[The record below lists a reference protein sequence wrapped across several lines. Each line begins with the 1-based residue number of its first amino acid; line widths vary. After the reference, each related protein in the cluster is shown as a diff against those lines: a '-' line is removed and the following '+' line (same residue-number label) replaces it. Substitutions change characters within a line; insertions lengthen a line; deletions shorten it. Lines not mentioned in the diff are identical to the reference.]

1 MTGLKGKLRMADLTG
16 YVVGAV
22 TTFGSIFLTRYLI
35 AKHERQVK
43 VQEREMA
50 LRKEIYLG
58 AAEALSAGFS
68 AVGRLSNMNIS
79 AQDAVADFNA
89 KSGSL
94 TKVNIIANIDTL
106 RAVAAFTSELGACIL
121 QLQGARVPV
130 EAAGRKFTQASQQTN
145 AYLQGHGK
153 TLELLAEEDLR
164 GRPDQQRW
172 EAINDISTCT
182 QHRSRRHSQNRGHW
196 NTLFG

>member
-1 MTGLKGKLRMADLTG
+1 M
-16 YVVGAV
+16 
-22 TTFGSIFLTRYLI
+22 
-35 AKHERQVK
+35 
-43 VQEREMA
+43 
-50 LRKEIYLG
+50 
-58 AAEALSAGFS
+58 
-68 AVGRLSNMNIS
+68 
-79 AQDAVADFNA
+79 ADFNA

-106 RAVAAFTSELGACIL
+106 RAVAGITSELGACIL

-130 EAAGRKFTQASQQTN
+130 EAAQKEFTQASQQTN

-172 EAINDISTCT
+172 EAIQRHFNMYSTQIEASLAKQRPLEHAFRVKQLALAEAAIAQLPRLQMLIVPALVAVRRELGIPVDEAQVREIFNEVGLKIAEST
-182 QHRSRRHSQNRGHW
+182 RELINQMRSLIGQQQPQLPLNPP
-196 NTLFG
+196 

>member
-1 MTGLKGKLRMADLTG
+1 MADLTG

-68 AVGRLSNMNIS
+68 AVGRLSDLTSAHRTQWPIS
-79 AQDAVADFNA
+79 
-89 KSGSL
+89 
-94 TKVNIIANIDTL
+94 TL
-106 RAVAAFTSELGACIL
+106 RAV
-121 QLQGARVPV
+121 R
-130 EAAGRKFTQASQQTN
+130 
-145 AYLQGHGK
+145 
-153 TLELLAEEDLR
+153 
-164 GRPDQQRW
+164 
-172 EAINDISTCT
+172 
-182 QHRSRRHSQNRGHW
+182 
-196 NTLFG
+196 